1 MVKVKRDARGLLT
14 DISETP
20 SESNASK
27 SSSPCVAPEQA
38 LQAADSQAAGPDK
51 HFDPRPDVGIN
62 TSSIAA
68 AHAKKV
74 KLEQQLQNVERQVIV
89 RHMASTHAI
98 QEQSVCKC
106 SVTADL

>member
-27 SSSPCVAPEQA
+27 SSSPGVAPEQA
-38 LQAADSQAAGPDK
+38 LQAADSQAARPDN
-51 HFDPRPDVGIN
+51 HVDSRPDVGIN
-62 TSSIAA
+62 TTSIAA

-74 KLEQQLQNVERQVIV
+74 KLEQQLQNVERQVTV
-89 RHMASTHAI
+89 RHVASDSAT
-98 QEQSVCKC
+98 QDQSVCK
-106 SVTADL
+106 